1 MSDLRLCAPDQTKH
15 GLLCLGQLFTLA
27 EHQMI
32 YLNFLVLVDPQGI
45 AIFQANMSTL
55 ARVLPLTAAC
65 WTGLAWTT
73 RTFGADLHVK
83 QNFEI

>member
-1 MSDLRLCAPDQTKH
+1 
-15 GLLCLGQLFTLA
+15 
-27 EHQMI
+27 MI